1 MERPQTARVEAQA
14 DVGVDVG
21 VVPAIDD
28 LPGDAVPDAGLVEA
42 EVALGRDLEAYQP
55 PTPRRDRRA
64 RRAWVRPVVGFV
76 AIIAV
81 LVVAWEGAKWIAGD
95 PWDITSIL
103 GIPVTIVHDPPS
115 RWTPVNDINLP
126 HVWLI
131 FESFVETDANG
142 ETLLQ
147 GLVAAALFTF
157 RGAAIGFALG
167 ASVGLLLAI
176 MLVHVRFLERALLP
190 LLVASQTIPIIA
202 IAPVIVV
209 GLKAGW
215 FSIAIVASYLTFFP
229 VTVAAIRG
237 MRSADPRAYELMR
250 SYAAR
255 DRTVLWRL
263 RLPASTPYLFT
274 AFKIAAT
281 ASIVGAIVG
290 ELPSGIRDGLG
301 GTLLTS
307 MQYYS
312 IQPERLWAAI
322 AVAAALGIF
331 CFVLVVIVERWA
343 LRNYRPTEPGAAA

>member
-1 MERPQTARVEAQA
+1 VTTERDSPGPEPQ
-14 DVGVDVG
+14 
-21 VVPAIDD
+21 PAIDD
-28 LPGDAVPDAGLVEA
+28 IPGDAVPDPELSRA
-42 EVALGRDLEAYQP
+42 EVELEQDLEAFQP
-55 PTPRRDRRA
+55 PTPRRAAGA
-64 RRAWVRPVVGFV
+64 RRAWVRPLVGFIAIV
-76 AIIAV
+76 AAV
-81 LVVAWEGAKWIAGD
+81 VVIWEGAKWIAGD
-95 PWDITSIL
+95 PWDVTSIL
-103 GIPVTIVHDPPS
+103 GIPVAIVHDPPF

-131 FESFVETDANG
+131 VESFFETDANG

-147 GLVAAALFTF
+147 GLVASALFTF
-157 RGAAIGFALG
+157 RGAALGFLLG
-167 ASVGLLLAI
+167 SSVGLLLAI
-176 MLVHVRFLERALLP
+176 VLVHVRFLERALLP
-190 LLVASQTIPIIA
+190 LLVASQTVPIIA

-215 FSIAIVASYLTFFP
+215 LSIAIVASYLTFFP
-229 VTVAAIRG
+229 VTIAAIRG
-237 MRSADPRAYELMR
+237 MRSADPRAFELLR

-263 RLPASTPYLFT
+263 RLPASAPYLFT
-274 AFKIAAT
+274 AFKIGAT
-281 ASIVGAIVG
+281 ASVVGAIVG

-322 AVAAALGIF
+322 AISALLGIG
-331 CFVLVVIVERWA
+331 CFVLVVIAERWA

>member
-1 MERPQTARVEAQA
+1 VTTQRDDPGPEPLPA
-14 DVGVDVG
+14 VDD
-21 VVPAIDD
+21 I
-28 LPGDAVPDAGLVEA
+28 PGDAVPDPELSRAEA
-42 EVALGRDLEAYQP
+42 ELEQDLEAFQP
-55 PTPRRDRRA
+55 PTPRLAVGMRRP
-64 RRAWVRPVVGFV
+64 WVRPLVGFIAIV
-76 AIIAV
+76 AAV
-81 LVVAWEGAKWIAGD
+81 VVIWEGAKWIAGD
-95 PWDITSIL
+95 PWDVTSIL
-103 GIPVTIVHDPPS
+103 GIPVSIVHDPPF

-131 FESFVETDANG
+131 VESFFQTDANG

-147 GLVAAALFTF
+147 GLLAAALFTF
-157 RGAAIGFALG
+157 RGAALGFLLG
-167 ASVGLLLAI
+167 ATVGLLLAVI
-176 MLVHVRFLERALLP
+176 LVHIRFLERALLP
-190 LLVASQTIPIIA
+190 LLVASQTVPIIA

-215 FSIAIVASYLTFFP
+215 LSIAIVASYLTFFP
-229 VTVAAIRG
+229 VTIAAIRG
-237 MRSADPRAYELMR
+237 MRSADPRAFELLR

-263 RLPASTPYLFT
+263 RLPASAPYLFT
-274 AFKIAAT
+274 AFKIGAT
-281 ASIVGAIVG
+281 ASVVGAIVG

-322 AVAAALGIF
+322 AVSALLGIG
-331 CFVLVVIVERWA
+331 CFVLVVLAERWT